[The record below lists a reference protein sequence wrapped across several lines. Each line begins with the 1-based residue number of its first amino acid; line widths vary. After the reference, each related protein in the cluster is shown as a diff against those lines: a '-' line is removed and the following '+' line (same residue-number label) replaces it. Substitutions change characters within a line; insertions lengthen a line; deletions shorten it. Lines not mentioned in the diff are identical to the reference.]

1 MQTMNLTI
9 PLSDLSGDP
18 DHDNL
23 FAEVHIKYH
32 RSADAYDQ
40 GAWLLY
46 DLQVVHSDMPL
57 HDTFEAEVLS
67 YAEKLWQDRVG

>member
-9 PLSDLSGDP
+9 PLSEISEDHQ
-18 DHDNL
+18 HDNL

-40 GAWLLY
+40 GAFLLY
-46 DLQVVHSDMPL
+46 DLQVTQSDMPL
-57 HDTFEAEVLS
+57 HDTFEAEILS
-67 YAEKLWQDRVG
+67 YAERLWRDRVG